1 MVPKILLHSL
11 KIQRKSFVFWA
22 IGIFILIALYMAI
35 YPSIQDSAKA
45 LDEYMKNLP
54 EAFKKAFIGGEDY
67 TSPIGYI
74 SSEVYTQ
81 MLPILFLFFAIGFGS
96 GAIAGEEEKGTL
108 DIILANPIKRS
119 RIVLEKFGAMVI
131 SILIL
136 STIVVFGL
144 YIGIQFVDLKLEF
157 LKIVAITFSLFLL
170 SVNFGTLALLIG
182 AFTGSRGIAIG
193 ATTAL
198 AILTFFVNALAPIA
212 DWLEKFQKFSP
223 FYHYT
228 ANEPLRN
235 GLNLGSVIFFVC
247 VAIAFLILSI
257 AAFKDRDLKV

>member
-1 MVPKILLHSL
+1 MAPKILLHSL
-11 KIQRKSFVFWA
+11 KIQRKSFIFWTIA
-22 IGIFILIALYMAI
+22 ICIMIALYMAI
-35 YPSIQDSAKA
+35 YPSIKDSAKA

-81 MLPILFLFFAIGFGS
+81 MFPILFLFFSIGFGS

-119 RIVLEKFGAMVI
+119 RIILEKFGAMAV
-131 SILIL
+131 SLLIL
-136 STIVVFGL
+136 CTIVVFSL
-144 YIGIQFVDLKLEF
+144 YIGIQFVGIELEF

-170 SVNFGTLALLIG
+170 SLNFGALALLLG

-193 ATTAL
+193 ATTAI
-198 AILTFFVNALAPIA
+198 AILAFFVNALAPIA

-228 ANEPLRN
+228 ANDPLRN
-235 GLNLGSVIFFVC
+235 GLDPGSVIFFISIAV
-247 VAIAFLILSI
+247 AFLILSI
-257 AAFKDRDLKV
+257 AAFEKRDLNI